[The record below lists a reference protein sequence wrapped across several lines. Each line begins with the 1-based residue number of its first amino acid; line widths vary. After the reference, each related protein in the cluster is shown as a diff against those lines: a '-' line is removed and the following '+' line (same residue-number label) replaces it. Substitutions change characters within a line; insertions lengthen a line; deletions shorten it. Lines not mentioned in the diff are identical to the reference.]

1 MQKSN
6 PHLRTTG
13 LTNLLIGVE
22 LETQAL
28 DGKSWNDM
36 QNETHIDMEAAEEEY
51 RESCRGDFRKEN
63 GEWREH
69 GDIGGLSNE
78 DIEYIITI
86 IKGLRY
92 GMSCGPIVSKL
103 IIDSPWFETECLEA
117 YESYTYDQ
125 NIEIESVEGILSI
138 QDGDEWSETRVKE
151 ILGDDFKNLISI
163 HPVIL
168 TDGTS
173 RHLVLSRSSFDN
185 MLTEQSNWTLDDVDD
200 LLRELSDGCSSYPYG
215 ASYRYGHQMIMNG
228 HQMIM
233 NLPSWDGLEESY
245 IDDAVENGREE
256 ISNIAHENAR
266 GGEDYS
272 VGTVKN
278 NLASTCSMMVGI
290 ERDSTVSGPELQ
302 FPEDDGAEVDDVLF
316 ALHQFFR
323 YYDVDVDQ
331 DCSFHIHVSFDE
343 ADDER
348 GWREQGKPEERRFSQ
363 YLLLEYI
370 TSHISSV
377 PTSVLTDRVGRRHSR
392 FFALKIDNDKYRF
405 IADRCGT
412 WEFRFFGNI
421 DNFPEA
427 NECITLAV
435 NACRWAYHPQTRQR
449 FAHIRGRS
457 DLNKLVA
464 SLDDRIARGI
474 EEK

>member
-1 MQKSN
+1 MQKAN

-28 DGKSWNDM
+28 DGRSWNDM
-36 QNETHIDMEAAEEEY
+36 QKETHIDMEAAEEEY
-51 RESCRGDFRKEN
+51 RESCQNDFRKQN

-86 IKGLRY
+86 IKKTRY
-92 GMSCGPIVSKL
+92 GIYCGPIVSEL
-103 IIDSPWFETECLEA
+103 IIDCPWFETECLEA
-117 YESYTYDQ
+117 YESDTWDQ
-125 NIEIESVEGILSI
+125 EIEIESVEGTLIPD
-138 QDGDEWSETRVKE
+138 DGHDWPETRVRE
-151 ILGDDFKNLISI
+151 ILGDDFKHLISI
-163 HPVIL
+163 IRVIMS
-168 TDGTS
+168 DGTP
-173 RHLVLSRSSFDN
+173 RHLVISRSSFDN
-185 MLTEQSNWTLDDVDD
+185 MLTERSNWTLDDVDD
-200 LLRELSDGCSSYPYG
+200 LLRELCQGYG
-215 ASYRYGHQMIMNG
+215 HRYGHDI
-228 HQMIM
+228 IM
-233 NLPSWDGLEESY
+233 NLPSWDDLEKSY
-245 IDDAVENGREE
+245 IDDAVQNNESE
-256 ISNIAHENAR
+256 ISNIAHENA
-266 GGEDYS
+266 ESDTDYS
-272 VGTVKN
+272 VDTVKDH
-278 NLASTCSMMVGI
+278 LRDTCYMRVGI
-290 ERDSTVSGPELQ
+290 VQDNTVSGPELQ
-302 FPEDDGAEVDDVLF
+302 FPKDDGAEVEDVLF
-316 ALHQFFR
+316 ALRRFFKS
-323 YYDVDVDQ
+323 YDVDVDE

-343 ADDER
+343 ADDEI
-348 GWREQGKPEERRFSQ
+348 GLREQGKQEERRFSQ

-377 PTSVLTDRVGRRHSR
+377 PTSVRTDRVGRRHSR

-405 IADRCGT
+405 IADRGWT

-474 EEK
+474 GEK